1 MRPAASN
8 PSSGRPAQQGMT
20 LIELLVGMFIG
31 LLVTLAA
38 VSSLIF
44 VRMSAATAE
53 EAGRLQ
59 QDSNLAFRVIG
70 WQLRQAGARPLVMV
84 SPSSMLV
91 EFASGYT
98 GYGLAT
104 DPQPMSGVDGASN
117 SPDVLRASVQND
129 PAADA
134 RDCLGMAPSGTTINI
149 LNQFS
154 VVDGNLSCTGTS
166 NTAALAS
173 GVEDMQV
180 WYGESDGIGYRYRT
194 VPVDWKKVTAVLVCL
209 RMVGERPAQV
219 TTDTTGCNN
228 EVISADG
235 RLRRTFMRV
244 FQIRNRVE
252 TATS

>member
-1 MRPAASN
+1 MRHDASTQ
-8 PSSGRPAQQGMT
+8 SSGRHAQRGMT
-20 LIELLVGMFIG
+20 LVELLVGMVIG

-53 EAGRLQ
+53 EAWRMQ
-59 QDSNLAFRVIG
+59 QDSNIAFRVIG

-84 SPSSMLV
+84 SPGSMLV

-104 DPQPMSGVDGASN
+104 DPQPISGMDGAGS
-117 SPDVLRASVQND
+117 SPDVLRASMQND
-129 PAADA
+129 IGADA
-134 RDCLGMAPSGTTINI
+134 RDCLGMVPSGAAINV

-154 VVDGNLSCTGTS
+154 VVDGNLSCTGSS

-180 WYGESDGIGYRYRT
+180 WYGEPDGVGYRYRT

-228 EVISADG
+228 EVIRADG
-235 RLRRTFMRV
+235 RLRRTFIRV
-244 FQIRNRVE
+244 FQIRNQVE
-252 TATS
+252 TAT

>member
-1 MRPAASN
+1 
-8 PSSGRPAQQGMT
+8 MT
-20 LIELLVGMFIG
+20 LVELLVGMVIG

-53 EAGRLQ
+53 EAWRMQ
-59 QDSNLAFRVIG
+59 QDSNTAFRVIG
-70 WQLRQAGARPLVMV
+70 WQLRQAGARPLMVV
-84 SPSSMLV
+84 SPKSTLV
-91 EFASGYT
+91 EFAPGYT

-104 DPQPMSGVDGASN
+104 DPQPISGVDGAS
-117 SPDVLRASVQND
+117 SAPDVIRASMQND
-129 PAADA
+129 LGADA
-134 RDCLGMAPSGTTINI
+134 RDCLGMASSATTINV

-154 VVDGNLSCTGTS
+154 VVDDNLSCTGTS

-180 WYGESDGIGYRYRT
+180 WYGEPDGVGYQYRT
-194 VPVDWKKVTAVLVCL
+194 VPVDWKKVTAVMVCL

-228 EVISADG
+228 ERVAADG